1 MSMNLVQYVKNA
13 RNGLIHIKVLNAC
26 KSLYVKNV
34 LIHQLIN
41 YEIVSENLWRLNMND
56 SYLAALLTTLKSEQK
71 SDYYCLSDEYL
82 SKLKIRIEERES
94 VIKEL
99 EGRVKSDS

>member
-1 MSMNLVQYVKNA
+1 
-13 RNGLIHIKVLNAC
+13 
-26 KSLYVKNV
+26 
-34 LIHQLIN
+34 
-41 YEIVSENLWRLNMND
+41 MND